1 MDECPRTP
9 SGHRRRLQ
17 YQKYNNILGELCN
30 GRGSR
35 ESGLGLWFPAGN
47 NLLLLLTI
55 EKALGR
61 LYDFYARLYL
71 PPTPPPVPP
80 TLVPTSLG
88 FALTRNVFT
97 STGAHHGGQGEGPPH
112 QNSAWDHALLKVV
125 SAVALRSC
133 RAMMRMEL
141 RKNSKDTQS
150 PAARSGF
157 GQSETSPMMTPLLPV
172 EDFV

>member
-1 MDECPRTP
+1 MNALEPPQDIVAGSSIRSTIISLANSAMAEVAERVGWD
-9 SGHRRRLQ
+9 SGFLPE
-17 YQKYNNILGELCN
+17 ITVLD
-30 GRGSR
+30 
-35 ESGLGLWFPAGN
+35 
-47 NLLLLLTI
+47 LLTI

-61 LYDFYARLYL
+61 LYDFYARVYL

-125 SAVALRSC
+125 
-133 RAMMRMEL
+133 
-141 RKNSKDTQS
+141 
-150 PAARSGF
+150 
-157 GQSETSPMMTPLLPV
+157 
-172 EDFV
+172 